1 MNTKLLYYDDLLPD
15 TPVTV
20 VAEEPAPDD
29 EALVTRIIAAY
40 QRSAETVRD
49 LGGPIWTSIADKS
62 REVHEALVAGNLPAV
77 TAFLRRPHLSNLH
90 YGFEMM
96 HASAAEKIAANPDLG
111 RRQARWAHDVL
122 VRVAEVTG
130 AIRTYLPEI
139 DTQERPWDPD
149 ALIEALDRVLG
160 VPLRFPNTV
169 PQEWGCASR
178 RGAVAY
184 RATQAIYQAWRLRQ
198 LSAFAGGTKTVEI
211 GAGLG
216 RTAFY
221 ATLFG
226 TTDYTIV
233 DLPLANVA
241 QAYFL
246 GRALGPERIVLEGE
260 ERRADAWVR
269 IQNAA
274 WFPGTDER
282 FDLALNADSLT
293 EMGADQMDRYWAQ
306 LRQRATVFVSINQE
320 ALSVRVAD
328 LAARAGMT
336 VKTLRNVS
344 PVRKGYIEEIF
355 FFEPEAAP
363 PSFPAATST
372 RRWWQ
377 FL

>member
-1 MNTKLLYYDDLLPD
+1 MNTKLFYYDDLLPD

-29 EALVTRIIAAY
+29 EALVTRIVAAY

-139 DTQERPWDPD
+139 DTQDRPWDPD

-160 VPLRFPNTV
+160 VALRFPNTV
-169 PQEWGCASR
+169 PQEWACTSR

-198 LSAFAGGTKTVEI
+198 LSAFARGTKTVEI

-260 ERRADAWVR
+260 ERHADAWVR

-274 WFPGTDER
+274 WFPGSDEH

-293 EMGADQMDRYWAQ
+293 EMGAEQMDRYWAE
-306 LRQRATVFVSINQE
+306 LSRRATVFVSINQE

-328 LAARAGMT
+328 LPDRAGMT

-355 FFEPEAAP
+355 FFEAEAAP
-363 PSFPAATST
+363 PSSAASSRST
-372 RRWWQ
+372 RWWW
-377 FL
+377 